1 MIRITGLLVGI
12 AALGVA
18 ALGVVSYADAADG
31 CGRGWF
37 YNGRRCVPMDGPG
50 YGPPRGDLYGAPPR
64 GEFYG
69 SPPPGRYS
77 GPPDPG
83 LNLQLGIGRRD
94 ERRYF
99 PPNPA
104 LRTWNHCPQGYTVQ
118 DGLCKPYSGR

>member
-12 AALGVA
+12 AALGA
-18 ALGVVSYADAADG
+18 VSYADAADG

-50 YGPPRGDLYGAPPR
+50 YGPPPR

-69 SPPPGRYS
+69 PSPGGRYS
-77 GPPDPG
+77 GPPDRGP
-83 LNLQLGIGRRD
+83 NLQFDLGRRD
-94 ERRYF
+94 ERRYS
-99 PPNPA
+99 PPNPG